1 MILLKIEK
9 EPLKPVLMKAKVMKE
24 KGNSNSW
31 IDFNFTPKVEK
42 KKQAQWNP
50 TSRDSTLAYIEKNG
64 LGPYL
69 AKMLIFLDN
78 HPHFWSTP
86 RYNYE
91 SRSEYYINTLKYT
104 VEIGKVILYDV
115 CPLLERAG
123 LIKEAQ
129 GLLLRYM
136 AWNRYMKSNRNGEP
150 WAGNLQR
157 MILEKVSE
165 YELWWPARQD
175 EDKILEALR
184 RFKPGKVSGEE
195 WVSFIMDQFKGLVLT
210 GQWRSYRFQRFFRE
224 LVPFIV
230 KDTKVFYHFT
240 QDMGDEWKNRWIC
253 ERIHYALELAGEME
267 LAEDF
272 KKERFMFSS

>member
-1 MILLKIEK
+1 MN
-9 EPLKPVLMKAKVMKE
+9 AKVTKE
-24 KGNSNSW
+24 KRNSW

-50 TSRDSTLAYIEKNG
+50 TSRDSTLAYIGKNG
-64 LGPYL
+64 IGPYL

-86 RYNYE
+86 RYHYE
-91 SRSEYYINTLKYT
+91 SQSEYYFNTLKYT
-104 VEIGKVILYDV
+104 VEIGKVLLYDV
-115 CPLLERAG
+115 CPLLEVTG
-123 LIKEAQ
+123 LIKEAE

-136 AWNRYMKSNRNGEP
+136 AWNRYMKSGRNGEP

-157 MILEKVSE
+157 MILEKVSD
-165 YELWWPARQD
+165 YQLWWPARQD

-184 RFKPGKVSGEE
+184 KFEPGKVSGDE
-195 WVSFIMDQFKGLVLT
+195 WVSFIIDQFKSLVLT

-224 LVPFIV
+224 LVPFILE
-230 KDTKVFYHFT
+230 DTRVFYYFT
-240 QDMGDEWKNRWIC
+240 QDTGDEWKNGWIYG
-253 ERIHYALELAGEME
+253 RIHHALEIAGEME